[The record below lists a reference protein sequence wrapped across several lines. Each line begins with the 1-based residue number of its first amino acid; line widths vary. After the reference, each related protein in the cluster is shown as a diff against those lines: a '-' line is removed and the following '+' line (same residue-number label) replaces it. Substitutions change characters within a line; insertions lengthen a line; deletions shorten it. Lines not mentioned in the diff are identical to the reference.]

1 MADYIETKEQR
12 LFGLVPIWKTTKSK
26 TTIHVDSEQ
35 KATNEN
41 ESELNIIT
49 GTKGDRYTKTIVQR
63 ILDEGCLDQWPSS
76 KYGDGVPAHTY
87 SINHV
92 MTTYDLTKGEI
103 PLITLRPIAVKFAI
117 GELLWIYQ
125 DQSNNL
131 DLLKEK

>member
-49 GTKGDRYTKTIVQR
+49 GTKGDRYTKQPPISTTKLSGPKEIVILRRSFNVSQTKVAQISGRAPNMVMVCQR
-63 ILDEGCLDQWPSS
+63 IPTVSTML
-76 KYGDGVPAHTY
+76 
-87 SINHV
+87 
-92 MTTYDLTKGEI
+92 
-103 PLITLRPIAVKFAI
+103 
-117 GELLWIYQ
+117 
-125 DQSNNL
+125 
-131 DLLKEK
+131 